1 MVRRTAAAT
10 TAVATLNTG
19 APLKKKKGRPSL
31 ADLQNRALLL
41 QQQQQN
47 PNSQSHFPQSN
58 PNRRSRSARRI
69 PNLPAR
75 FIDGSDSDD
84 HSIDSDNLV
93 QNDDDDDDNENDD
106 DDVVDDDDDER
117 AEKKV
122 KLVVQFPNSSSNK
135 FINAV
140 ASQDVKRS
148 KATDNDNGTRRMVG
162 GALEN
167 GPTPSTSATATAT
180 STSTPLPDK
189 KLLLLI
195 LDKLQKKDTRGV
207 FAEPVDPEELPDYHE
222 IIENPMDFETVRKKL
237 LGGLYVILQQLEDDI
252 NLICSNAMKYNSP
265 STVFHR
271 QARAIQELAKKEFE
285 TLKQDG
291 GVIELPAKPRR
302 GRPPGSRNLKKLLQS
317 SPPDRNVRESSSDAT
332 PASRDVTPAS
342 RGATP
347 ASRGATPASRVATPA
362 SQEEDVGRSGSYNLR
377 KGPSLYR
384 FPRYLENCFDFSGS
398 SSKSMSARYG
408 KKSFGS
414 EESRRDTY
422 YFSGEPD
429 SGQDQQMAA
438 FGGLER
444 QLIPVALASDPN
456 SYARSLAQFAA
467 KLGPDVW
474 KVASKKIRSVL
485 PPGVEF
491 GPGWVGETKVS
502 SAQLPCLPENSLQSQ
517 DSFNSES
524 HHLST
529 SGFRNSNLAGKPTT
543 SCPEK
548 PMDSRELSS
557 NVEWS
562 SLKGGNGVVGPG
574 HSLQVQHQGSVHPRM
589 NGFSGSFAPGSHFQ
603 EAIGRQTSSSFFNPH
618 ALDSSS
624 FDTSRSFNGVIYS
637 ENDMVTHGMPY
648 WQNLSIQESWD
659 RPYPVEL
666 NKGFQASGSKSTNL
680 PIGSPP
686 QLDLVLQL

>member
-84 HSIDSDNLV
+84 HSIDSDNL
-93 QNDDDDDDNENDD
+93 
-106 DDVVDDDDDER
+106 
-117 AEKKV
+117 
-122 KLVVQFPNSSSNK
+122 
-135 FINAV
+135 
-140 ASQDVKRS
+140 
-148 KATDNDNGTRRMVG
+148 
-162 GALEN
+162 
-167 GPTPSTSATATAT
+167 
-180 STSTPLPDK
+180 
-189 KLLLLI
+189 
-195 LDKLQKKDTRGV
+195 DTRGV